1 MQPDYRSIDGHTR
14 RLAAFSAAL
23 TYADIPSPVIE
34 MVKRL
39 LLDTLGT
46 TLAATTLGAG
56 CRETASVM
64 RNLGGPQEATIL
76 GFGGKVAAPHAA
88 LANGACAHALN
99 YDPIGGESGHV
110 GVVCLTAPL
119 AIAEKLGCVSG
130 RDFLVAATVAS
141 EVNARVTAA
150 QARTGKIPSDKF
162 MAGQLFGYFGA
173 AASAG
178 RLLRLSADQIRS
190 SFGIA
195 LMQTSGTM
203 QVVLGGDPPAK
214 AIYGAFPNHGG
225 VLAALLSAAGLG
237 GECDAFEGVAGLY
250 EMFYKGDYRE
260 GALSDGLGSE
270 FLLMG
275 TQIKPWPTSMIAH
288 AFIEAAGEL
297 AKSGIKPASIERIE
311 VVGDPHIRPWVEPL
325 AERRAPKNGASAANS
340 IPFGVAKALLYG
352 DLTLKDFT
360 PDGVCDA
367 KASELAQHITYS
379 LKEGVEG
386 GIVKIVLK
394 DGESKELHVRFPLGH
409 LSRPVPMDR
418 LMAKFE
424 DCCRYSVKP
433 LSSDK
438 VKRLAA
444 LIANLED
451 SDIRELAS
459 ITVS

>member
-1 MQPDYRSIDGHTR
+1 MKGHTR
-14 RLAAFSAAL
+14 RLAAFSATL
-23 TYADIPSPVIE
+23 TYEAIPPSVIE

-56 CRETASVM
+56 CRETAQVM
-64 RNLGGPQEATIL
+64 RELGGKPESTIL
-76 GFGGKVAAPHAA
+76 GFGGKVAAPNAA
-88 LANGACAHALN
+88 FANGACAHALN
-99 YDPIGGESGHV
+99 YDPIGPESGHV

-119 AIAEKLGCVSG
+119 AIAEKLGGVSG
-130 RDFLVAATVAS
+130 KEFLVAATVAS

-150 QARTGKIPSDKF
+150 QARTGKTPSDKF

-178 RLLRLSADQIRS
+178 RLLHLNAEQIRS
-190 SFGIA
+190 AFGLA

-214 AIYGAFPNHGG
+214 AVYGAFPNHGG

-260 GALSDGLGSE
+260 GALSDDLGTE

-275 TQIKPWPTSMIAH
+275 TQFKPWPTSMIAH

-297 AKSGIKPASIERIE
+297 AKAGVKPSAIEQIE
-311 VVGDPHIRPWVEPL
+311 VIGDPHIRPWCEPL
-325 AERRAPKNGASAANS
+325 DERRAPKNAASAANS

-360 PDGVCDA
+360 PQGVRDD
-367 KASELAQHITYS
+367 KAVELAQRITYS
-379 LKEGVEG
+379 FKERVEG
-386 GIVKIVLK
+386 GIVKITTR
-394 DGESKELHVRFPLGH
+394 DGATKELHVRFPLGH
-409 LSRPVPMDR
+409 LSRPVPMER
-418 LMAKFE
+418 LIAKFE
-424 DCCRYSVKP
+424 DCCRYAVHP
-433 LSSDK
+433 LSGDK
-438 VKRLAA
+438 VKRLAD
-444 LIANLED
+444 LIANLEN
-451 SDIRELAS
+451 SDVRELAATTAS
-459 ITVS
+459 